1 MEPDESRG
9 KSDAGTI
16 RDRTFGYA
24 VSPFNNPFGVK
35 MADFAVPRFSKKQVR
50 RAGEVLAAW
59 PEHGTHAEYSD
70 ALEVINNF
78 RQIHAWPLNTF
89 QTTLRTKGRTVDPN
103 VIVAQR
109 VKRLSSIR
117 AKLDRFPTLNLSQM
131 QDIGGCR
138 AILSDVGDVTKLVND
153 GYLGG
158 NLKHILHTND
168 DYILNPKP
176 SGYRGRHLI
185 YVYYSDKV
193 ETYNGLKIEMQFRS
207 QYQHAWATA
216 VEVVGTFTRQALKSS
231 QGEGDW
237 LRFFQLMSSA
247 IAKMEDCPAV
257 PTTPARD
264 EDLVAE
270 LREVENSVDA
280 VRRLRTFSI
289 APEEVEFAD
298 VKNAKYYLLELNV
311 DTGELDIQAFTGRE
325 IEKASDQYLEA
336 EKKVTRETDAV
347 LVSVESIAA
356 LRKAYPNYYADTD
369 TFVYLVEQA
378 LEGTFYA

>member
-1 MEPDESRG
+1 
-9 KSDAGTI
+9 
-16 RDRTFGYA
+16 
-24 VSPFNNPFGVK
+24 
-35 MADFAVPRFSKKQVR
+35 MADFAVPRFSKKKVR
-50 RAGEVLAAW
+50 RAGEILAAY
-59 PEHGTHAEYSD
+59 PASGSVIDYLD

-89 QTTLRTKGRTVDPN
+89 QTTLRKKGRLIDPN

-117 AKLDRFPTLNLSQM
+117 SKLERFPTLNLSQM

-138 AILSDVGDVTKLVND
+138 AILSDVKDVDRLVVD

-158 NLKHILHTND
+158 NLKHTLHTDD
-168 DYILNPKP
+168 DYISSPKS

-185 YVYYSDKV
+185 YVYNSDKV
-193 ETYNGLKIEMQFRS
+193 ETYNGLKVEMQFRS

-237 LRFFQLMSSA
+237 LRFFQLMSTA
-247 IAKMEDCPAV
+247 IARMEKCPPV
-257 PTTPARD
+257 PGTPTRD
-264 EDLVAE
+264 DDLVAE
-270 LREVENSVDA
+270 LREVEHSVDA

-289 APEEVEFAD
+289 APDEVEFVD
-298 VKNAKYYLLELNV
+298 VRNPKYYLLELNV
-311 DTGELDIQAFTGRE
+311 ETGGLDIQAFTGRE

-336 EKKVTRETDAV
+336 EKKVTGVTDAV
-347 LVSVESIAA
+347 LVSVESITA

-369 TFVYLVEQA
+369 TFVFLVEQA
-378 LEGTFYA
+378 LQGEFYS